1 MNIIDL
7 SIPIEE
13 GMQTFPRHWHP
24 MVEISQLGRFGIENR
39 ETRKLVLGTHTGT
52 HVDAPN
58 HFIPGGLS
66 IDRVS
71 LSQLNGNASLVDL
84 TLFSGKNEISKEIL
98 SNACVGLNIE
108 RLLLRFDGD
117 RLLGTSDYYTDQ
129 PWLSSEAA
137 QWLVDN
143 GCRLLGLDI
152 PMPDNPNHGWGD
164 DQDSPI
170 HKILLGNGVILVEY
184 LTNLSLIP
192 KGEFIIIV
200 APLKIVGAD
209 GSPARCF
216 AIVEKEEWNV

>member
-66 IDRVS
+66 IDGVS
-71 LSQLNGNASLVDL
+71 LSQLNGKASLVDL

-117 RLLGTSDYYTDQ
+117 RLLGTFLCQ
-129 PWLSSEAA
+129 I
-137 QWLVDN
+137 
-143 GCRLLGLDI
+143 I
-152 PMPDNPNHGWGD
+152 PIMD
-164 DQDSPI
+164 
-170 HKILLGNGVILVEY
+170 GVTIKTRQFTKYFLEM
-184 LTNLSLIP
+184 
-192 KGEFIIIV
+192 
-200 APLKIVGAD
+200 A
-209 GSPARCF
+209 
-216 AIVEKEEWNV
+216 